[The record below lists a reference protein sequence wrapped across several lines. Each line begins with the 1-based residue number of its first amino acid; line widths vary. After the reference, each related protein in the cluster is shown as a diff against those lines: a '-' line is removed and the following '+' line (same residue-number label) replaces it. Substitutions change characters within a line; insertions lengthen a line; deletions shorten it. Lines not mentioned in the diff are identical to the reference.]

1 MKWSWK
7 FFFIQLIA
15 VFVAALGLSYIIS
28 KIIDIQRG
36 PGAADSTILSMGIGG
51 FLASILFA
59 ALCGWRGWNI
69 KALLVIAFVVAG
81 LYSANP
87 AVAILAIPFAA
98 LAYFVTTK
106 IKNLLSY
113 YSLPVT
119 TPEDER
125 DSEQ

>member
-7 FFFIQLIA
+7 SFFIQLVA
-15 VFVAALGLSYIIS
+15 VFVAALGVSYVVS

-51 FLASILFA
+51 FLTSILFA
-59 ALCGWRGWNI
+59 ALCGWRGWNF
-69 KALLVIAFVVAG
+69 KMLLVIVFVVAG

-87 AVAILAIPFAA
+87 AVAILVIPFAG
-98 LAYFVTTK
+98 LTYFVTTK

-113 YSLPVT
+113 YSSPV
-119 TPEDER
+119 PGPNDEG